1 MGDAPTLPLMET
13 EMLLAQITDLHMRR
27 DDTPMSGEVVTR
39 PYIAAAIDAVNDWAP
54 DAVFVSGDLTDIG

>member
-1 MGDAPTLPLMET
+1 MEI